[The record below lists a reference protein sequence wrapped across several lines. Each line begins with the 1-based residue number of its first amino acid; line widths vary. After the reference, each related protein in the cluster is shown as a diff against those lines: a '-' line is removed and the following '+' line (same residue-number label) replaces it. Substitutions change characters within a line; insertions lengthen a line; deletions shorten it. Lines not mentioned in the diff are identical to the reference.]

1 MYLPKIQSIF
11 SLSALCIFGLT
22 CAFGQT
28 QDNSQNALLKGSY
41 HFRHLAVQNV
51 DANYNPTDITA
62 TYGTI
67 VFDGAGNYTL
77 TGTTVDNV
85 ATNGVSQPLS
95 VTGTYAIGSN
105 GTGYITNPLYETD
118 PNAYIYGAVSQGVY
132 TGSST
137 EAENDGNYLND
148 IFVAIPAAATAPT
161 NASFTASYQTG
172 LLDFTGAG
180 STATKNALFELSPNG
195 KGAFGT
201 ITLNGQAANIN
212 SATVAQTITA
222 ATYNFNSDGSATL
235 TIPAPSGQSANTPLF
250 TGTKTIFESADGN
263 FIIGWTSGGYD
274 IFFGVKAL
282 AVTGT
287 NSLSTGLYFTAALED
302 SPDILGTDSFYG
314 GTNNSGDAA
323 GDGIVHERLSLV
335 GLQSEDFGSDDKI
348 NLNSDGTTACIPGY
362 PTPCTDLNGYAYIF
376 GDAGQAFVAI
386 GTNGYYSLIVGM
398 HAPSFSGPG
407 VYLNPIGVVNAAN
420 FMPVTA
426 SIAPGELLEL
436 FGTGLAP
443 AGTSIQ
449 IQGGQ
454 PFPTTGVGGVTVT
467 IDGINCPIYSVTP
480 TSLSVGVP
488 YAVALNQTGLA
499 NVQVSNNGVLS
510 NVVQVYLTDAVPG
523 SFSQGAD
530 GIGYAAATHLNGQLI
545 TPSNPVQPSEN
556 IVLYLTGLGTVT
568 PTIADGA
575 VASATTLSWADLYN
589 SGNLT
594 VNFNDYTN
602 GTAGNAGTIGFAG
615 LVPTLAGLYQ
625 INVQVPS
632 TGLVAGDNVYLEFIT
647 DAADV
652 NEVQIPYGAG
662 AVTPDDVSAK
672 AAARHKAEA
681 ARIRALRAARAK
693 MKKATPRK
701 LRTNPDSAIVAN

>member
-1 MYLPKIQSIF
+1 MHLPKIQSLI
-11 SLSALCIFGLT
+11 SLSALFLAGLSG
-22 CAFGQT
+22 ALAQT

-51 DANYNPTDITA
+51 DANYNPNDITA

-85 ATNGVSQPLS
+85 ATSGVSQPLS
-95 VTGTYAIGSN
+95 ATGTYAIGSN
-105 GTGYITNPLYETD
+105 GAGYISNPLYETD
-118 PNAYIYGAVSQGVY
+118 ANAYIYGAVAQGVY

-148 IFVAIPAAATAPT
+148 IFIAIPAAATAPT

-180 STATKNALFELSPNG
+180 STATKNALFELSATG
-195 KGAFGT
+195 KGTFGT
-201 ITLNGQAANIN
+201 ITLNGQAANIT
-212 SATVAQTITA
+212 SASVTQTISG
-222 ATYNFNSDGSATL
+222 ATYNFNTDGSATL
-235 TIPAPSGQSANTPLF
+235 TIPLPSGSSANALF

-263 FIIGWTSGGYD
+263 FILGWTSGGYD

-282 AVTGT
+282 AAAGS
-287 NSLSTGLYFTAALED
+287 NSLSTGLYFTTALED
-302 SPDILGTDSFYG
+302 SPGYLGTDSYYG

-323 GDGIVHERLSLV
+323 GDGIVHERLNQIALPSY
-335 GLQSEDFGSDDKI
+335 DFGSDDQI
-348 NLNSDGTTACIPGY
+348 DLNADGTTACIPGY
-362 PTPCTDLNGYAYIF
+362 ATPCTDFNGYEYVF
-376 GDAGQAFVAI
+376 GDGGQAFVAI
-386 GTNGYYSLIVGM
+386 GSNGNYSLLVGM
-398 HAPSFSGPG
+398 HAPAFTGAG

-443 AGTSIQ
+443 AGTSVQ
-449 IQGGQ
+449 IPGGQ
-454 PFPTTGVGGVTVT
+454 PFPTKGVAGVVVT
-467 IDGINCPIYSVTP
+467 INGINCPVYAVSP
-480 TSLSVGVP
+480 TALSVGVP

-499 NVQVSNNGVLS
+499 NVQVNNNGVLS

-545 TPSNPVQPSEN
+545 TPSNPAQPSEN

-575 VASATTLSWADLYN
+575 IASSTTLDYSDLFN
-589 SGNLT
+589 SGNLFI
-594 VNFNDYTN
+594 NFNDYTN
-602 GTAGNAGTIGFAG
+602 GSAGNPGTIGFAG

-625 INVQVPS
+625 INVQLPS
-632 TGLVAGDNVYLEFIT
+632 SGLVAGDNVYIEFIT

-652 NEVQIPYGAG
+652 NEIQIPYGAG
-662 AVTPDDVSAK
+662 ALTPTDVAAK
-672 AAARHKAEA
+672 AAIRQKAEA
-681 ARIRALRAARAK
+681 ARIRALRSIRAQMKTAKARK
-693 MKKATPRK
+693 T
-701 LRTNPDSAIVAN
+701 RTNPDTAPVAN

>member
-1 MYLPKIQSIF
+1 MYLPKTQSIF
-11 SLSALCIFGLT
+11 LLSALCAFGLPG
-22 CAFGQT
+22 AFGQT

-51 DANYNPTDITA
+51 DANYNPNDITA

-77 TGTTVDNV
+77 TGTTLDNV
-85 ATNGVSQPLS
+85 GTNGVPQPLS

-105 GTGYITNPLYETD
+105 GAGYITNPLYETD
-118 PNAYIYGAVSQGVY
+118 ANALIYGAVAQGVY

-148 IFVAIPAAATAPT
+148 IFIAIPAAATAPT
-161 NASFTASYQTG
+161 NAGFTSSYQTG

-180 STATKNALFELSPNG
+180 SAATKNALFALSPDG
-195 KGAFGT
+195 KGNFGT

-212 SATVAQTITA
+212 SSSVTQTVTG
-222 ATYNFNSDGSATL
+222 ATYNFNTDGSATL
-235 TIPAPSGQSANTPLF
+235 TIPAPSGSSGSALF
-250 TGTKTIFESADGN
+250 TGSKTIFESADGN
-263 FIIGWTSGGYD
+263 FIVGWTAGGYD
-274 IFFGVKAL
+274 IFFGVKTL
-282 AVTGT
+282 AVAGK

-302 SPDILGTDSFYG
+302 SPNALGTDSYYG
-314 GTNNSGDAA
+314 ALNNSGDAA
-323 GDGIVHERLSLV
+323 GDSILHERLSV
-335 GLQSEDFGSDDKI
+335 VALQSEDYGSDDQI
-348 NLNSDGTTACIPGY
+348 VVSSTGTSGPDFGGY
-362 PTPCTDLNGYAYIF
+362 QYIF
-376 GDAGQAFVAI
+376 GDGGNALVAI
-386 GTNGYYSLIVGM
+386 GTNGNYSLLVGM
-398 HAPSFSGPG
+398 HAPPFTGPG

-467 IDGINCPIYSVTP
+467 IDGIKCPIYAASP
-480 TSLSVGVP
+480 TALSVGVP
-488 YAVALNQTGLA
+488 YAVASNQTGLA
-499 NVQVSNNGVLS
+499 NVQVNNNGVLS
-510 NVVQVYLTDAVPG
+510 NVVQLYLTDAVPG

-568 PTIADGA
+568 PTITDGA
-575 VASATTLSWADLYN
+575 IASSTTLSYADLFN

-594 VNFNDYTN
+594 VNFWDFANPN
-602 GTAGNAGTIGFAG
+602 SGNSGTVGFAG

-625 INVQVPS
+625 INVQLPS
-632 TGLVAGDNVYLEFIT
+632 GGLTAGDNVYIEFVT

-652 NEVQIPYGAG
+652 LEIQIPYGAG
-662 AVTPDDVSAK
+662 AVTPTDV
-672 AAARHKAEA
+672 AAKAEA
-681 ARIRALRAARAK
+681 RQKAATSRLRALRTARAQ
-693 MKKATPRK
+693 MKTTKVRRT
-701 LRTNPDSAIVAN
+701 RTNPDTAPAAN